1 VSRHEPA
8 PRAPAA
14 TAGAA
19 EAAPVDATASAA
31 EAAPLDAAEVA
42 QLDATSSAAEAAP
55 HDAAAGRERALGLA
69 YRHLGRRDRSEAELR
84 RHLLAKGLEEDV
96 VEETLAELREQ
107 GYLDDTRFAQRLA
120 EDRRT
125 LDGWG
130 SERIARA
137 LADAG
142 VDRDV
147 AAAAVA
153 AGAADEL
160 EAAVALLRRRFRAP
174 PADDRERD
182 RALGLLVRRGYD
194 LELAYDAV
202 RALGRDA
209 A

>member
-1 VSRHEPA
+1 VSHDEPA
-8 PRAPAA
+8 PAPAA

-19 EAAPVDATASAA
+19 EAAP
-31 EAAPLDAAEVA
+31 L
-42 QLDATSSAAEAAP
+42 
-55 HDAAAGRERALGLA
+55 DAAAGRERALGLA